1 MVLALVL
8 AACAAPSR
16 GQPSASRP
24 ASETA
29 QPSALASP
37 APPSASDGLSE
48 DDAVAIA
55 REAAPIAANGEARS
69 AQAGPLGE
77 VFPSRDLFDW
87 SRNLPADRWVW
98 MVFLMNATAGGD
110 EEGAIVILD
119 YHDGTVYKVMEGIS

>member
-1 MVLALVL
+1 MLLALVL
-8 AACAAPSR
+8 AACATASR
-16 GQPSASRP
+16 GQPSASDP

-55 REAAPIAANGEARS
+55 REAAPIAADGEARS

-98 MVFLMNATAGGD
+98 MVFLVNTTAGGD

-119 YHDGTVYKVMEGIS
+119 YHDGTVYKVMEGLS